1 MTYFYICYKV
11 PTAYSFLNNFIV
23 STTYLLLLIG
33 EKFLQETD

>member
-11 PTAYSFLNNFIV
+11 PTLVLNYFIV

-33 EKFLQETD
+33 ETFLQETD